1 VIAVYDSM
9 IVSDETIV
17 NFEHLVSLLEKPYVI
32 RRKFEDL
39 LNLYPAPFDS
49 KILDT
54 HKCKVAVELNI
65 LPVVEVKNK
74 IYLIPLTGTDQF
86 AVFPIENL

>member
-1 VIAVYDSM
+1 M

-32 RRKFEDL
+32 GRKFEDL
-39 LNLYPAPFDS
+39 SNLYPALFDS

-54 HKCKVAVELNI
+54 HKCKVSVELNI
-65 LPVVEVKNK
+65 WPVEEVKNK
-74 IYLIPLTGTDQF
+74 IYLIPLTGTYQF